1 MIHRRTFL
9 KQSGLALAATTLLPG
24 SIFAGNSKHN
34 VGLQLYSLRE
44 SLPQDVKGTLEKIA
58 KVGFNEVETYGYS
71 TDNGFWGTSLK
82 EFRKMLDD
90 NGLSTP
96 SGHYGMD
103 PYLKE
108 NGTKDEL
115 MHAIEAANTLEQKYV
130 IIPYLSE
137 GLRNNYGRLADK
149 LNEAGEACKKAGLKL
164 AYHNHDFE
172 FDKFDG
178 ETAYEIMLKNT
189 EKDLVSFEMDIYWV
203 VRAGTDPVALIE
215 KYPGRFPLWHVKDM
229 SKTNHELNT
238 EIGNGSID
246 YNKIFDH
253 QKKSGAKHLILEQEN
268 FEMEPYK
275 SLTESYNYIQQELLG

>member
-9 KQSGLALAATTLLPG
+9 KQSGLAIAATTLLPG
-24 SIFAGNSKHN
+24 NIFASTVKQK
-34 VGLQLYSLRE
+34 VGLQLYSMRE

-58 KVGFNEVETYGYS
+58 KVGFKEVETYGYS
-71 TDNGFWGTSLK
+71 KENAFWGTSLK
-82 EFRKMLDD
+82 EFKKILDD
-90 NGLSTP
+90 NGLATP

-108 NGTKDEL
+108 NGAKDEL
-115 MHAIEAANTLEQKYV
+115 MMAIDAANTLEQKYV

-149 LNEAGEACKKAGLKL
+149 LNEAGEVCKKAGLKL

-178 ETAYEIMLKNT
+178 ETAYEIMLRNT

-229 SKTNHELNT
+229 SKTNPELNT

-246 YNKIFDH
+246 YNKIFDY

-268 FEMEPYK
+268 FEIEPYK
-275 SLTESYNYIQQELLG
+275 SLDESYNYIQQELLG